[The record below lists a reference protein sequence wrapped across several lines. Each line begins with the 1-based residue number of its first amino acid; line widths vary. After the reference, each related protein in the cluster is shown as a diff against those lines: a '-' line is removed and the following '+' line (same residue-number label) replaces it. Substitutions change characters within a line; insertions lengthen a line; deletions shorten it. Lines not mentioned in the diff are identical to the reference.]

1 MIGEDEEK
9 KENNKNNKKGNEK
22 KENEKENEK
31 KDLGNTMIQICTDL
45 KNKANNISERINE
58 IRVKINLHP
67 VDIPPIDIK
76 EPDLN
81 NINNNIEKMIDELE
95 KTKKEN
101 KDIQDEVYKRT
112 KDFLNQT

>member
-1 MIGEDEEK
+1 
-9 KENNKNNKKGNEK
+9 
-22 KENEKENEK
+22 
-31 KDLGNTMIQICTDL
+31 MIQICTDL

-67 VDIPPIDIK
+67 VEIPPIDIK
-76 EPDLN
+76 EPDVN
-81 NINNNIEKMIDELE
+81 NINNNIEKMIYELE

-112 KDFLNQT
+112 KDFLNQTRLDI